1 MKSTM
6 RVHEIQVKKQTPVRQ
21 SAMKQNQMENLLKT
35 NLVREMKTE
44 QNKFIKK
51 QPLKQ
56 TSQTN
61 QADKL
66 FSNFQSFA
74 QRAGTISLC
83 FSEQSSS
90 CEQVQIETSIEPQ
103 SSIIQTKQAPI
114 RSGLR
119 RNDTLTASMLKCI
132 CNLDAP
138 KTKVQQTTKNNYEL
152 DREKLNQ
159 AIFQDKL
166 NLQLQ
171 GPLFKKLQEWDKVN
185 NSKLQEKLMFE

>member
-21 SAMKQNQMENLLKT
+21 SAMKQNQMENLLKS
-35 NLVREMKTE
+35 NLVIEMKTE
-44 QNKFIKK
+44 QNKQIKK
-51 QPLKQ
+51 QTLKQ

-61 QADKL
+61 QSDKL

-103 SSIIQTKQAPI
+103 SSIIQTKAPI

-138 KTKVQQTTKNNYEL
+138 KTKIQQTTKNNYEL

-185 NSKLQEKLMFE
+185 NSKLKEKLMFE